1 MFVGAQV
8 LKGSGADIGAVM
20 PTRHVTEEDLKAILE
35 KMPAY
40 PTMNHSPTP
49 DTGIS
54 SIPPAEGRI
63 LTPNAPYIW
72 PDNRVFKRQATYA
85 TAPPFEQLLADAD
98 LISGVLV
105 GVDDFT
111 IGWLQNLLSLELAR
125 NIHLIIILN
134 SAGPTRESH
143 LRALLMVQNTESTG
157 QKKVNIR
164 LLPVNRRHGVDFERP
179 TLPPTVIQGY
189 QSITGRTIMAVG
201 SVADS
206 GHDPFNFGSLNLVF
220 QPDDALRDS
229 WRNWFQFT
237 FECATPLT
245 LESVAIPHLIPAEGD
260 PEATRLWK
268 EFMKLCQNHEG
279 TFERIPQVDPETGE
293 VTAGSDGE
301 PVQAWDAGMT
311 ALDPLAQVFQQ
322 VYAKGWLVTVDEAT
336 RIKPLTIPVKA
347 TLMGQMSERTV
358 GALKQKQSFS
368 LQVLDVEVDKAME
381 KSRKVTDL
389 LDLLAFPLSTGNR
402 WLPEDA
408 QLMIET
414 EIATRNTAGQAAL
427 VKALG
432 GKEAKDIAGF
442 IASKRDSIRKD
453 LNEMYRLLGKD
464 TEVPPD
470 KFEAVLKEVEDRLAQ
485 ALNTRV
491 TPRLVFNRIAAP
503 DLTAIAP
510 DTNWSQPLNLLLRVA
525 IALRKALVDPYFPRS
540 FSGLNFGEAEFRK
553 ACDPFGDE
561 IAASKDSARA
571 REELRVLAKI
581 SDSSAPSKSK
591 CMMVWSLIRG
601 MPSFYFETHFKG
613 QDKGWEV
620 PEEFSILTAFAT
632 TGKQWT
638 DAQNKA
644 ADLAL
649 EHELRSDGKC
659 LSRLTGFSP
668 ETLHAEPGW
677 VAAIGWDVACD
688 LGLKY
693 KQDAIYHV
701 KGDELFVSYCDGSRA
716 LVPVGMFRE
725 RLDGGKGTAN
735 P

>member
-1 MFVGAQV
+1 M
-8 LKGSGADIGAVM
+8 D
-20 PTRHVTEEDLKAILE
+20 DLF
-35 KMPAY
+35 PA
-40 PTMNHSPTP
+40 PQLALAELRPV
-49 DTGIS
+49 
-54 SIPPAEGRI
+54 PPF
-63 LTPNAPYIW
+63 IW
-72 PDNRVFKRQATYA
+72 PDTRASKGIAGYPSN
-85 TAPPFEQLLADAD
+85 PPFKDLLEGAD
-98 LISGVLV
+98 LISAILV
-105 GVDDFT
+105 GVDNST
-111 IGWLQNLLSLELAR
+111 IRWVQELLGRELKQNVY
-125 NIHLIIILN
+125 LIVVLN
-134 SAGPTRESH
+134 SAGPTRELH
-143 LRALLMVQNTESTG
+143 LRSLQLVQSSETTKDKALH
-157 QKKVNIR
+157 IR
-164 LLPVNRRHGVDFERP
+164 LLAVDRCYGTDFERP
-179 TLPPTVIQGY
+179 TLPPTVIQGHD
-189 QSITGRTIMAVG
+189 SLSGRTVMSVG
-201 SVADS
+201 SCGDS
-206 GHDPFNFGSLNLVF
+206 GHDPFNLGSLNLVF

-229 WRNWFQFT
+229 WRKWFEYLLQ
-237 FECATPLT
+237 CAAPLT
-245 LESVAIPHLIPAEGD
+245 NETLNIPHLIPAEGD
-260 PEATRLWK
+260 PEAAELWR
-268 EFMKLCQNHEG
+268 EFMRNCQDSVGDGLLSPE
-279 TFERIPQVDPETGE
+279 VDPDTGE
-293 VTAGSDGE
+293 VIAGVDGK

-311 ALDPLAQVFQQ
+311 ALDPLAQIFQQ

-347 TLMGQMSERTV
+347 TLMGQESERTV

-368 LQVLDVEVDKAME
+368 LQVLDVEVGKAME

-414 EIATRNTAGQAAL
+414 EIEARNTAGIAAL

-453 LNEMYRLLGKD
+453 LNEMYKVLGKD
-464 TEVPPD
+464 SEVPPD

-525 IALRKALVDPYFPRS
+525 IALRKSLVDPYFPRS

-553 ACDPFGDE
+553 ACDPFGDS
-561 IAASKDSARA
+561 IATSKDSAQA

-581 SDSSAPSKSK
+581 SESSAPSKSK
-591 CMMVWSLIRG
+591 CLMVWSLIRG
-601 MPSFYFETHFKG
+601 MPPFYFETHFKG
-613 QDKGWEV
+613 QDNGWEV

-649 EHELRSDGKC
+649 EHELRSDNKC

-677 VAAIGWDVACD
+677 AAAIGWDVACD

-701 KGDELFVSYCDGSRA
+701 KGDELFVSYCDGRRA

-725 RLDGGKGTAN
+725 RLDGGKGTAT

>member
-1 MFVGAQV
+1 M
-8 LKGSGADIGAVM
+8 D
-20 PTRHVTEEDLKAILE
+20 DLL
-35 KMPAY
+35 PA
-40 PTMNHSPTP
+40 PQPP
-49 DTGIS
+49 LAELRP
-54 SIPPAEGRI
+54 IPPF
-63 LTPNAPYIW
+63 IW
-72 PDNRVFKRQATYA
+72 PDTRASKGIAGYPST
-85 TAPPFEQLLADAD
+85 PPFKQLVEGAD
-98 LISGVLV
+98 LISAVLV
-105 GVDDFT
+105 GVDDST
-111 IGWLQNLLSLELAR
+111 IRWVRELLGRDLKQKVY
-125 NIHLIIILN
+125 LIVVLN

-143 LRALLMVQNTESTG
+143 LRSLQLVQSSETT
-157 QKKVNIR
+157 KDKVLHIR
-164 LLPVNRRHGVDFERP
+164 LLAVDRCYGTDCERP

-189 QSITGRTIMAVG
+189 HSLSGRTVISVG
-201 SVADS
+201 SCGDS
-206 GHDPFNFGSLNLVF
+206 GHDPFNLGSLNLVF

-229 WRNWFQFT
+229 WRKWFQFI
-237 FECATPLT
+237 FECSTPLT

-293 VTAGSDGE
+293 VTAGSDGKPVE
-301 PVQAWDAGMT
+301 PWDEGMT

-414 EIATRNTAGQAAL
+414 EIEARNTAGIAAL

-453 LNEMYRLLGKD
+453 LNEMYRLLGKG

-470 KFEAVLKEVEDRLAQ
+470 KVADVLKEVEDRLAQ

-503 DLTAIAP
+503 DLTGIAP

-525 IALRKALVDPYFPRS
+525 IALRKSLVDPYFPRS
-540 FSGLNFGEAEFRK
+540 FSGLNFGEADFRK

-571 REELRVLAKI
+571 REDLRVLAKI
-581 SDSSAPSKSK
+581 SESSAPSKSK
-591 CMMVWSLIRG
+591 CMMVWHVIQG
-601 MPSFYFETHFKG
+601 MHSFYFETHFKG
-613 QDKGWEV
+613 QDNGWEP
-620 PEEFSILTAFAT
+620 PEEFSIVTAFAT

-638 DAQNKA
+638 NAQNEA
-644 ADLAL
+644 ADRAL
-649 EHELRSDGKC
+649 EHELRKEGKC

-668 ETLHAEPGW
+668 ETRHAEPGW
-677 VAAIGWDVACD
+677 AASIGWHAACD

-701 KGDELFVSYCDGSRA
+701 KGNELFVSYCDARRG